1 MNATPKYKSAVT
13 FGRFNIPHKG
23 HVELVAKMLQVADY
37 AVVAVSGGAK
47 NNDWDLRVLMF
58 RALLRRSNVDP
69 SRVRFVNQANP
80 FAAIDCAAQNAPFQ
94 ETVLVLGED
103 QEAMAKQLSDACDVP
118 FILNVRSTSSTSVRE
133 NMDKV
138 DSIFQDRY
146 VARLARVLRFEEVT
160 RESQAK
166 ARRGVRKAPQSQ
178 VA

>member
-1 MNATPKYKSAVT
+1 MSVAFKYKSAVT

-37 AVVAVSGGAK
+37 AVVAVSAGAK

-58 RALLRRSNVDP
+58 RALLRRSGADLA
-69 SRVRFVNQANP
+69 RVRFVNQANP
-80 FAAIDCAAQNAPFQ
+80 FAAIDHAVQNAPFQ

-103 QEAMAKQLSDACDVP
+103 QEAMAKQLGDVCDVP

-133 NMDKV
+133 NMERV
-138 DSIFQDRY
+138 DQIFQDRY

-166 ARRGVRKAPQSQ
+166 ARRGLQKAPRS
-178 VA
+178 